1 MFELMRSIVTDAETG
16 RARGTAE
23 VPADCPLFADHFPG
37 APLLPGSLLVE
48 LAAQVAGPLAEE
60 TIGARLGLERWA
72 VLGMIREAKF
82 LRHTPPPALLLIDA
96 EVRRAEASKVVV
108 QTSARVGGLEV
119 LRAELW
125 MLMLEAAPEWA
136 AAVAARRERVA
147 KWKGWK
153 GAAP

>member
-1 MFELMRSIVTDAETG
+1 MFEFMRSIVTDAESG
-16 RARGTAE
+16 RARGTAA
-23 VPADCPLFADHFPG
+23 VSADCPAFADHFPG

-60 TIGARLGLERWA
+60 TVLSRLGLERWA
-72 VLGMIREAKF
+72 VLGMIRDAKF
-82 LRHTPPPALLLIDA
+82 LRHTRLPAQLLITA
-96 EVRRAEASKVVV
+96 EVRRAEVSKVVV
-108 QTSARVGGLEV
+108 QAAASAGGQEV

-125 MLMLEAAPEWA
+125 MMMLEASPEWA

-147 KWKGWK
+147 RWK